1 MKKIVLFLLLI
12 LSMLCFIGCGEK
24 SEKLKA
30 FDNIFNNIKME
41 TLSTIETNKTTAA
54 SNRFR
59 NEIEREIFLKTVEI
73 LEESIKQSTY
83 KVDSIEYDEFEAN
96 LMITVKYPDYATSMS
111 EIIKKNGGDANEK
124 SLAEIT
130 MLKNKDISSK
140 EEKLEVKMIKE
151 NDTWIISD
159 RDKSLIIDKMIGL

>member
-1 MKKIVLFLLLI
+1 MKKILLFLALI
-12 LSMLCFIGCGEK
+12 LSMLCFVSCGEK

-54 SNRFR
+54 NNRFR
-59 NEIEREIFLKTVEI
+59 NEIEREIFLKTVEM

-96 LMITVKYPDYATSMS
+96 LMITVKYPDYATLMGD
-111 EIIKKNGGDANEK
+111 IIKKNGGDANEK

>member
-1 MKKIVLFLLLI
+1 MKKILLFLV
-12 LSMLCFIGCGEK
+12 LSMFCFVSCGEK

-30 FDNIFNNIKME
+30 FDNIFNNIKNGNIC
-41 TLSTIETNKTTAA
+41 LPLKPNKTTA
-54 SNRFR
+54 SNNRFR
-59 NEIEREIFLKTVEI
+59 KEIEREIFLKTVEI

-96 LMITVKYPDYATSMS
+96 LMITVKYPDYATLMVN
-111 EIIKKNGGDANEK
+111 IIKKNGGDANEK

>member
-1 MKKIVLFLLLI
+1 
-12 LSMLCFIGCGEK
+12 
-24 SEKLKA
+24 
-30 FDNIFNNIKME
+30 
-41 TLSTIETNKTTAA
+41 
-54 SNRFR
+54 
-59 NEIEREIFLKTVEI
+59 
-73 LEESIKQSTY
+73 
-83 KVDSIEYDEFEAN
+83 
-96 LMITVKYPDYATSMS
+96 MITVKYPDYATLMGD
-111 EIIKKNGGDANEK
+111 IIKKNGGDANEK